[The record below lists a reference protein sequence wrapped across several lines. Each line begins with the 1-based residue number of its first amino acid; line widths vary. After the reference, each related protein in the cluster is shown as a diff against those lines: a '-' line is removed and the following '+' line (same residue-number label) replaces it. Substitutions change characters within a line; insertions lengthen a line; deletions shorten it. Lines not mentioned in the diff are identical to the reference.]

1 MVEACDHVWILATCT
16 SPKICDEC
24 GITEGTALGH
34 TEVVDAAVAATCTT
48 AGLTEGK
55 HCSVC
60 NTVLV
65 AQTEVAAL
73 GHTEVVDAAVAAT
86 CTTAGLT
93 EGKHCSVCNTVTV
106 AQTEV
111 AALGHAYDDDNDATC
126 NTCGDVRE
134 VETESSTT
142 APSTTDA
149 PTTDAPTTDA
159 PATEAPTTEA
169 PAEEKGCGGSV
180 GIAGLALVAA
190 LGTCTVFVAKKK
202 ED

>member
-1 MVEACDHVWILATCT
+1 M
-16 SPKICDEC
+16 
-24 GITEGTALGH
+24 
-34 TEVVDAAVAATCTT
+34 
-48 AGLTEGK
+48 
-55 HCSVC
+55 
-60 NTVLV
+60 
-65 AQTEVAAL
+65 
-73 GHTEVVDAAVAAT
+73 
-86 CTTAGLT
+86 
-93 EGKHCSVCNTVTV
+93 

-134 VETESSTT
+134 VETESSTP
-142 APSTTDA
+142 AA
-149 PTTDAPTTDA
+149 PTTDAPTT
-159 PATEAPTTEA
+159 EAPVTEA